1 MKKTQTL
8 RRSLLCGLGVLSLA
22 AVGCGGG
29 GGGTLSSPATL
40 TINGGASASLSR
52 TSKSVSKALG
62 QLATANATITIFDLS
77 GNLLDSLTNQTLPAD
92 IVLNDAT
99 KAAMSTGSAVFK
111 VSDGTNTYKTIVK
124 VLSTQI
130 GSGPVQAVGGGDL
143 TELVGPAST
152 TVTVLVAIEMEN
164 TLGIPVNLGETT
176 SPETKAAVKNL
187 IAQDAP
193 AIDPAA
199 MANSLKSSVNTANS
213 MVKAI
218 VDAVRNQTGTIDTKD
233 FLRKPPAASKAL
245 VSKGKRFSKAS
256 ARLSGAAKAS
266 IGNASLKAQ
275 LDKKLAAIATTTE
288 ANAVNATSGAN
299 MISNVVSLASK
310 STGSAQTAIAAQL
323 TSLVD
328 DNVPITGAAAKGATD
343 ILPVIID
350 NAASFEESGASAD
363 IAGFVGCVMQDDTN
377 SANSGVSAA
386 FDALLKVV
394 KDPTTFLG
402 ETLKVASD
410 TPAGASRVI
419 KQAAVTAQALGGELD
434 FSQAVKNV
442 AKDGGADLI
451 VALSTVIKDLPAST
465 KTSLFN
471 GDTSANVD
479 SFVGGLADVLTGE
492 ALANVADSAGDIGL
506 SANVIA
512 DQAKIVGPSSAKS
525 GSTFVLYN
533 NSIAT
538 GDLTSYVYVWTVNP
552 AVAGTVATD
561 DSVSFTATSTTG
573 YTVTLT
579 QAKGS
584 VVTTATH
591 AVSVST
597 LLKPLVLVS
606 TQVLNIAQSKSGAI
620 DVVVFDPEGRVLTV
634 EVSEVGTAAGLTLGT
649 LTGAGGRLTV
659 AAKANALAKAYDVQ
673 LVVKSGTTTL
683 LTKLVRV
690 NVKALADTKVF
701 LTGVMDKTVG
711 DSITIRAISVQE
723 KAVSTGLLSL
733 YITESGSN
741 TPVATAVLTVGQ
753 TAISATVSNLVTG
766 TYSVWVTA
774 MDGTTQLA

>member
-328 DNVPITGAAAKGATD
+328 DNAPGRH
-343 ILPVIID
+343 
-350 NAASFEESGASAD
+350 F
-363 IAGFVGCVMQDDTN
+363 
-377 SANSGVSAA
+377 
-386 FDALLKVV
+386 
-394 KDPTTFLG
+394 
-402 ETLKVASD
+402 
-410 TPAGASRVI
+410 
-419 KQAAVTAQALGGELD
+419 
-434 FSQAVKNV
+434 
-442 AKDGGADLI
+442 
-451 VALSTVIKDLPAST
+451 
-465 KTSLFN
+465 
-471 GDTSANVD
+471 
-479 SFVGGLADVLTGE
+479 
-492 ALANVADSAGDIGL
+492 
-506 SANVIA
+506 
-512 DQAKIVGPSSAKS
+512 
-525 GSTFVLYN
+525 
-533 NSIAT
+533 
-538 GDLTSYVYVWTVNP
+538 
-552 AVAGTVATD
+552 
-561 DSVSFTATSTTG
+561 
-573 YTVTLT
+573 
-579 QAKGS
+579 
-584 VVTTATH
+584 
-591 AVSVST
+591 ST
-597 LLKPLVLVS
+597 LV
-606 TQVLNIAQSKSGAI
+606 
-620 DVVVFDPEGRVLTV
+620 
-634 EVSEVGTAAGLTLGT
+634 
-649 LTGAGGRLTV
+649 
-659 AAKANALAKAYDVQ
+659 
-673 LVVKSGTTTL
+673 
-683 LTKLVRV
+683 
-690 NVKALADTKVF
+690 
-701 LTGVMDKTVG
+701 
-711 DSITIRAISVQE
+711 
-723 KAVSTGLLSL
+723 
-733 YITESGSN
+733 
-741 TPVATAVLTVGQ
+741 
-753 TAISATVSNLVTG
+753 
-766 TYSVWVTA
+766 
-774 MDGTTQLA
+774 